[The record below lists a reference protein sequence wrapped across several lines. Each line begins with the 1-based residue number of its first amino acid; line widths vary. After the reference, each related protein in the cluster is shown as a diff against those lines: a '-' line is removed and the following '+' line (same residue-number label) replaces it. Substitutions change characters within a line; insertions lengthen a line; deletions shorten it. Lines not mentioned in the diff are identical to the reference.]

1 MWKGCQ
7 CLEIF
12 YVKEKVNNFMA
23 YIRKKEE
30 AVEILLQQKPLVIY
44 QNESEWGPRALG
56 NRSILF
62 DPRNLDA
69 KNIVNKFKKREWWR
83 PLAGTVLLE
92 HAHDYF
98 DLGSLSESPYM
109 SFAVKAKNKALEEVS
124 SIVHVDNTCRVQ
136 TLKRIDNPNYYD
148 LIKYFYEKTGVP
160 ILLNTSFNLA
170 GFPIVENESFLQY
183 TIDNSE
189 FKYVYWP

>member
-1 MWKGCQ
+1 MMFIKN
-7 CLEIF
+7 
-12 YVKEKVNNFMA
+12 KEDAIKV
-23 YIRKKEE
+23 
-30 AVEILLQQKPLVIY
+30 ILDQKPLVIY
-44 QNESEWGPRALG
+44 QNDSEWGPRALG

-62 DPRNLDA
+62 DPRNPKA
-69 KNIVNKFKKREWWR
+69 KDIVNKFKKREWWR

-98 DLGSLSESPYM
+98 NLGSLRESPYM
-109 SFAVKAKNKALEEVS
+109 SFAVKAKDKAVKEVP

-148 LIKYFYEKTGVP
+148 LIEYFYYKTSVP

-170 GFPIVENESFLQY
+170 GSPIVENESFLQY
-183 TIDNSE
+183 TIENSQ
-189 FKYVYWP
+189 FRDVYKPA

>member
-1 MWKGCQ
+1 MTFIKNK
-7 CLEIF
+7 EDA
-12 YVKEKVNNFMA
+12 VKV
-23 YIRKKEE
+23 
-30 AVEILLQQKPLVIY
+30 ILDQKPLVIY
-44 QNESEWGPRALG
+44 QNDSEWGPRALG

-62 DPRNLDA
+62 DPRNPKA
-69 KNIVNKFKKREWWR
+69 KDIVNKFKKREWWR

-98 DLGSLSESPYM
+98 NLGSLKESPYM
-109 SFAVKAKNKALEEVS
+109 SFAVKAKDKAVKEVP

-148 LIKYFYEKTGVP
+148 LIEYFYNKTSVP

-170 GFPIVENESFLQY
+170 GFPIVENESFLRY
-183 TIDNSE
+183 TIDCSE
-189 FKYVYWP
+189 FKNVYRPENA